1 MFRQGSDVE
10 SLSPACK
17 SSAET
22 FGQDEVWA
30 GDVTYLRT
38 AEGWMCLAIVLA
50 LYSRRIMG
58 WHIDKSMTTD

>member
-1 MFRQGSDVE
+1 MFRLRSDVE

-38 AEGWMCLAIVLA
+38 AGGWMYLAKLMA
-50 LYSRRIMG
+50 LYARRILG
-58 WHIDKSMTTD
+58 CISINV